1 MHAID
6 LTLNDS
12 VHTVNNC
19 AIEPRPC
26 PTFFLFNNPLH
37 SYVHHNLEEK
47 MLLLPLHYDFKRK
60 DHTKWNFCHR
70 LLTLISFQTCTIY
83 FLLWNTKKAILK
95 NAGSQTFSVPIDVH
109 CMENKY
115 NIIENWIKK
124 QISGNQK
131 SSFVFRRRKKCIQVW
146 INTTVSHFCMDYPFK
161 VAWPGFSTRFSNYM
175 YSIVDD
181 MSCKQ
186 ASLLLLFRAG

>member
-26 PTFFLFNNPLH
+26 PTFFFLLNNPLH

-60 DHTKWNFCHR
+60 VHTKWNFCHR
-70 LLTLISFQTCTIY
+70 LLTLISFQTCT
-83 FLLWNTKKAILK
+83 FTFFCGTQKKLFWRMLVAK
-95 NAGSQTFSVPIDVH
+95 
-109 CMENKY
+109 
-115 NIIENWIKK
+115 
-124 QISGNQK
+124 
-131 SSFVFRRRKKCIQVW
+131 
-146 INTTVSHFCMDYPFK
+146 HFQFPLM
-161 VAWPGFSTRFSNYM
+161 
-175 YSIVDD
+175 SIVWKTNTNHWKTE
-181 MSCKQ
+181 SRNRFLGIKN
-186 ASLLLLFRAG
+186 LLLCSAEERNAYRLDQYDIESFLHGLSL